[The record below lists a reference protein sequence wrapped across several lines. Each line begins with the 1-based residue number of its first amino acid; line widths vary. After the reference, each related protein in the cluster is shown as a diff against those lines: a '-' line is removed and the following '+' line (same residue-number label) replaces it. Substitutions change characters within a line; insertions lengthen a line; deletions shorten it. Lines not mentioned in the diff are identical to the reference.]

1 MKMNVQ
7 AVIDKF
13 YPEEN
18 ELKHIF
24 MVHSRNVADKALELA
39 HKHPELKLDLDFVE
53 EAAMLHDIGI
63 FLTDAPDIHCYGPH
77 PYICHGYL
85 GADLMRAEGLPRHA
99 LVCER
104 HTGAGLS
111 LQSIIERDLPIP
123 HRDML
128 PVSMEEQLICFA
140 DKFFSKTKLNQEKS
154 IEKAL
159 KSISRH
165 GTEGVERFN
174 NWCRIFL

>member
-1 MKMNVQ
+1 MKMNIQ

-63 FLTDAPDIHCYGPH
+63 FLTDAPDIHCHGPH

-85 GADLMRAEGLPRHA
+85 GA
-99 LVCER
+99 
-104 HTGAGLS
+104 
-111 LQSIIERDLPIP
+111 
-123 HRDML
+123 
-128 PVSMEEQLICFA
+128 
-140 DKFFSKTKLNQEKS
+140 
-154 IEKAL
+154 
-159 KSISRH
+159 
-165 GTEGVERFN
+165 
-174 NWCRIFL
+174 